1 MRLESKI
8 KTKQIITVT
17 EIRKQ
22 FTVFTHKHLN
32 KKKPRQTA
40 MHNKMTGQ
48 ANCANAEKTAEIK
61 ITHTPKLDY
70 SMSHVDIHIKS
81 EARAD
86 CSIELF

>member
-1 MRLESKI
+1 
-8 KTKQIITVT
+8 
-17 EIRKQ
+17 
-22 FTVFTHKHLN
+22 
-32 KKKPRQTA
+32 

-48 ANCANAEKTAEIK
+48 ANCANAELTAEIK